1 MRSVDEGEWV
11 SWSIDG
17 RAGAKLCLGP
27 VFLGEI
33 SYPHDFGLGARWRAS
48 LNHEHL
54 GYFRDEDE
62 AKQRIEAQIVKRLR
76 LMEPAWAKFQA
87 RAQRTAGVLQ
97 FPRAAA
103 AIPGALPHLHPTAT
117 RTERRM
123 AGSPMRD
130 ASESGDLLTL
140 PQAAKI

>member
-1 MRSVDEGEWV
+1 MSTAEGDWV

-33 SYPHDFGLGARWRAS
+33 SYPHDLGLGVRWRAW

-54 GYFRDEDE
+54 GFFRNAEE
-62 AKQRIEAQIVKRLR
+62 AKGRIEREIVKRLR

-87 RAQRTAGVLQ
+87 RAPSNAATLEFAHVAVVRPGSFVHRETAAAPVMTNSAQRKG
-97 FPRAAA
+97 RAA
-103 AIPGALPHLHPTAT
+103 
-117 RTERRM
+117 
-123 AGSPMRD
+123 
-130 ASESGDLLTL
+130 
-140 PQAAKI
+140 

>member
-1 MRSVDEGEWV
+1 MSASEGDWV

-33 SYPHDFGLGARWRAS
+33 SYPHDFGLGARWRAW

-54 GYFRDEDE
+54 GFFRNAEE
-62 AKQRIEAQIVKRLR
+62 AKSHIEREVLKRLR

-87 RAQRTAGVLQ
+87 RTGSNAATLEFAPVAVVRGGSFAQRESKAAPVMANSAQRKG
-97 FPRAAA
+97 RAA
-103 AIPGALPHLHPTAT
+103 
-117 RTERRM
+117 
-123 AGSPMRD
+123 
-130 ASESGDLLTL
+130 
-140 PQAAKI
+140 